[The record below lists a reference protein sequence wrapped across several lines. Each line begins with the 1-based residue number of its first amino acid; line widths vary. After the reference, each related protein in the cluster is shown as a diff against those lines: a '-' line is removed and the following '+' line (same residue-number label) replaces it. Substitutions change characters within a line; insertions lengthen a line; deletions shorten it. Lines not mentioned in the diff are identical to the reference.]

1 MPDLSVSMRGAD
13 KLDTLARKLRAAGR
27 KDLDRE
33 LNRELRKPL
42 PRLRKAVQA
51 GIPAHMPRGYED
63 TLSRS
68 LRFRLSRRRGA
79 VISVKVTMHGRGG
92 GGKDRD
98 VRRLD
103 RGILRHPVFGRRR
116 RTTRGRIFNNPW
128 VQQRVP
134 PGFFTIPAE
143 RELDNVRRDMVAAID
158 RLLSKV
164 EA

>member
-13 KLDTLARKLRAAGR
+13 KLDTLSRKLRAAGR
-27 KDLDRE
+27 KDLERE

-42 PRLRKAVQA
+42 PRLKKAVQA
-51 GIPAHMPRGYED
+51 GIPAHMPRGYEE

-79 VISVKVTMHGRGG
+79 VIRLSVTMHGRGG

-103 RGILRHPVFGRRR
+103 RGELRHPVFGRRR
-116 RTTRGRIFNNPW
+116 RTTRGKIFNNPW
-128 VQQRVP
+128 VRQPIP
-134 PGFFTIPAE
+134 PGFWTIPAE
-143 RELDNVRRDMVAAID
+143 RELQHFQRDAVAAVD
-158 RLLSKV
+158 RVLSKL